1 MGPEDLD
8 DLLASIR
15 EEAKRES
22 ALALYEGTRK
32 DDIVGDDVDERILR
46 ILGLEDVVDIDY
58 DTYRILLRER
68 MVADRM
74 GGNLVTEEAELLS
87 EEWKRVKSKVGR
99 FKINSKKIDA
109 ESFGSNL
116 SFQKKIL
123 SLPLSSTETE
133 ESSTSNIKAPKVVQS
148 RKDPLVTISEKLSS
162 IIEVIKKQNK
172 FIRQQ
177 GGSQSKQRENERR
190 SKRENELE
198 NEKEGKKANAVT
210 SKVITPFKNLFDK
223 IFNFLK
229 WTFLGSTF
237 FKLLKWLNDPENE
250 KKVLFLNRFLAD
262 WWPALSAAAL
272 LFLTPLGFFIKGII
286 GTVAALSIRFGKY
299 VIPPL
304 LAFLK
309 KHKKASAIA
318 IPLAIASGVIIPKI
332 LQQRQ
337 KEEGPPSDE
346 KFNVPASEEVDLEK
360 LNPFSRRET
369 NQGENQLENQSG
381 QRENQLEN
389 QSVQRDETLGSFR
402 LGGRVPGEGPYNL
415 HKDELVMTAA
425 QQQRQMNITGID
437 PALFVS
443 SAQPIT
449 DFKDFNERSQRGQVI
464 PNQVL
469 RGKLRNISVTNF
481 QTNSPF
487 TSAKTTV
494 GATIKPGL
502 KIEETKII
510 VLPPITK
517 TEGSDAGPGQST
529 TDELPQIR
537 ISSFSR
543 TRSYILES
551 LDLHDVLDGGD

>member
-177 GGSQSKQRENERR
+177 GGSQSKQRENER
-190 SKRENELE
+190 
-198 NEKEGKKANAVT
+198 
-210 SKVITPFKNLFDK
+210 
-223 IFNFLK
+223 
-229 WTFLGSTF
+229 
-237 FKLLKWLNDPENE
+237 
-250 KKVLFLNRFLAD
+250 
-262 WWPALSAAAL
+262 
-272 LFLTPLGFFIKGII
+272 
-286 GTVAALSIRFGKY
+286 
-299 VIPPL
+299 
-304 LAFLK
+304 
-309 KHKKASAIA
+309 
-318 IPLAIASGVIIPKI
+318 
-332 LQQRQ
+332 
-337 KEEGPPSDE
+337 
-346 KFNVPASEEVDLEK
+346 
-360 LNPFSRRET
+360 
-369 NQGENQLENQSG
+369 
-381 QRENQLEN
+381 
-389 QSVQRDETLGSFR
+389 
-402 LGGRVPGEGPYNL
+402 
-415 HKDELVMTAA
+415 
-425 QQQRQMNITGID
+425 
-437 PALFVS
+437 
-443 SAQPIT
+443 
-449 DFKDFNERSQRGQVI
+449 
-464 PNQVL
+464 
-469 RGKLRNISVTNF
+469 
-481 QTNSPF
+481 
-487 TSAKTTV
+487 
-494 GATIKPGL
+494 
-502 KIEETKII
+502 
-510 VLPPITK
+510 
-517 TEGSDAGPGQST
+517 
-529 TDELPQIR
+529 
-537 ISSFSR
+537 
-543 TRSYILES
+543 
-551 LDLHDVLDGGD
+551 